1 MTYAL
6 DRCQVRMKKCADQY
20 VFILDMY
27 DLGYVNFDLKLI
39 SALSPIIQV
48 SSLKHLIQK
57 FINLSIAKLRR
68 HSVFNGPY

>member
-48 SSLKHLIQK
+48 RILHNYFPSNHSSHPKPFRETMLTL
-57 FINLSIAKLRR
+57 
-68 HSVFNGPY
+68 